1 MNIQTMLRE
10 IRVLVPL
17 EMDVPIL
24 LKNVP
29 IFYEINIKG

>member
-29 IFYEINIKG
+29 IFDEINIKG